1 MLHIRRYRFRTR
13 TCCLCRAF
21 ILQLQLPLSRL
32 MISLSLIFFKR
43 RKTSAFKKAYSS
55 ILIIGS
61 PDNFL
66 SAVPSDS
73 AGEMF

>member
-1 MLHIRRYRFRTR
+1 MLHIRALLFFARW

-21 ILQLQLPLSRL
+21 ILRLQPPLSRL
-32 MISLSLIFFKR
+32 V
-43 RKTSAFKKAYSS
+43 SS
-55 ILIIGS
+55 IS
-61 PDNFL
+61 FDSCDNFL